1 MRCSRT
7 WSVWHLPG
15 RLRVVADAK
24 LVDILRILH
33 AHAVEFIVVGGMAA
47 VIGGA
52 PIVTRDVD
60 VLRARSIA
68 NVDRLLAALS
78 ELDAI
83 FRGDDR
89 RLRPN
94 ASHLAGPGHLLLQ
107 TRHGALDLLGTIE
120 DNTAYDDVFD
130 ESYTVDLGGFDVRA
144 LSLERLLV
152 VKRKLGRPKDL
163 LMALQI
169 EATLDELKKKDT
181 P

>member
-1 MRCSRT
+1 MAN
-7 WSVWHLPG
+7 P
-15 RLRVVADAK
+15 RLIE
-24 LVDILRILH
+24 ILRILD
-33 AHAVEFIVVGGMAA
+33 ANGVEFIVVGGMAA

-60 VLRARSIA
+60 VLRERSPA
-68 NVDRLLAALS
+68 NVDRLLSALS

-83 FRGDDR
+83 FRDDAR

-94 ASHLAGPGHLLLQ
+94 ASHLIGPGHMLLT
-107 TRHGALDLLGTIE
+107 TRHGPLDLLGTIE
-120 DNTAYDDVFD
+120 DDTTYDDVLD
-130 ESYTVDLGGFDVRA
+130 ESYRVDLGGFEVRT

-152 VKRKLGRPKDL
+152 VKRKLGRPKDV

-169 EATLDELKKKDT
+169 EATLAELRKKDS